1 MKIRKVLAGLLRLVD
16 LGLGVAQWFERRK
29 QSRTKAS
36 DVLDDRRARAQAP
49 TVVLGRR
56 RPPPP
61 R

>member
-29 QSRTKAS
+29 SRTKAS
-36 DVLDDRRARAQAP
+36 DVLDERRARAQAP